1 MKEKGFPLIESL
13 MFDDHDMVK
22 RAASECVCNMHV
34 MCEEVSSLRRA
45 LYLKGFNL

>member
-22 RAASECVCNMHV
+22 RAATECVCNMV
-34 MCEEVSSLRRA
+34 MCEEVSTLSRP